1 VYDLGDRL
9 TSVTPPTQS
18 ATTFTFDALGRIAS
32 RVRPGGTD
40 AYEYLG
46 TTNTAWR
53 ITTGATVVSSAL
65 DPSGA
70 RLATKTGTTIGFTL
84 PDLHANLA
92 AVVNSGETGYLSAVR
107 YDPYGQTP
115 TSSLWDSGGSFPTP
129 WKFQGRLDLSPDTTD
144 PLYDFGAR
152 FYSPGI
158 GAFTQLDDVAG
169 STADPHV
176 DREFTAGRRRC
187 CTS

>member
-70 RLATKTGTTIGFTL
+70 RLATMTGTTIGFTL